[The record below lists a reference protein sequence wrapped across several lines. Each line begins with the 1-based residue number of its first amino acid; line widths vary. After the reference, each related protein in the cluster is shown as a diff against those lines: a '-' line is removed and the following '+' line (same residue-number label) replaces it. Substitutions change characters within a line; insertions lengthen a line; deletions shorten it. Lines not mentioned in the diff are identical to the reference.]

1 MSEIIKC
8 PFCSKKNNIPDNKIG
23 LLAKCGAC
31 GRIMNDPDAELEGF
45 FEDGKIDREEYLKT
59 LAMHLAEIEYPSL
72 LSDPEKMKAVISTSY
87 NTACLRPG
95 NAVRTVVRGLRA
107 KGLHRE
113 KQLKLP
119 NRAKF

>member
-1 MSEIIKC
+1 
-8 PFCSKKNNIPDNKIG
+8 
-23 LLAKCGAC
+23 
-31 GRIMNDPDAELEGF
+31 MNDPDAELEGF

-59 LAMHLAEIEYPSL
+59 LAMHLAEIDYPSL

-113 KQLKLP
+113 AAEIAEQGVVLGIVTREDAAGNGVPL
-119 NRAKF
+119 RRCCR